1 MGGKWSN
8 VVLLYSG
15 NEIHLRK
22 DSLIKAFHTN
32 NGLFVSLFDVKLDS
46 IYLSMEY
53 LCRRKT

>member
-1 MGGKWSN
+1 MWSN